1 MRSPSRLQA
10 SIATAAVGILGVAF
24 VTLRAEKQRKRLIER
39 RKLLAEETSVPVYDE
54 KEDVPLSCRANSEA
68 EIRFA
73 KSGVGAAEAMTV

>member
-1 MRSPSRLQA
+1 MRPPSRLEGPL
-10 SIATAAVGILGVAF
+10 ATATLGLLGVGLVAYG
-24 VTLRAEKQRKRLIER
+24 AHKQRKRLVER